1 MGGTEITQWTHH
13 LSIARM
19 IAERINEITAT
30 LPETVALI
38 AVSKTKPVSDLKEAY
53 DAGQRAFGENK
64 VQELVDLLEI
74 GMVNQ
79 LKMII
84 ATKEHS

>member
-1 MGGTEITQWTHH
+1 
-13 LSIARM
+13 M
-19 IAERINEITAT
+19 IAEQINKITST
-30 LPETVALI
+30 LPKTVELI
-38 AVSKTKPVSDLKEAY
+38 AVSKTKPVSDLQEAY

>member
-1 MGGTEITQWTHH
+1 V
-13 LSIARM
+13 L
-19 IAERINEITAT
+19 RI
-30 LPETVALI
+30 PFD
-38 AVSKTKPVSDLKEAY
+38 S
-53 DAGQRAFGENK
+53 K

>member
-1 MGGTEITQWTHH
+1 
-13 LSIARM
+13 M
-19 IAERINEITAT
+19 IAERIKEITAT